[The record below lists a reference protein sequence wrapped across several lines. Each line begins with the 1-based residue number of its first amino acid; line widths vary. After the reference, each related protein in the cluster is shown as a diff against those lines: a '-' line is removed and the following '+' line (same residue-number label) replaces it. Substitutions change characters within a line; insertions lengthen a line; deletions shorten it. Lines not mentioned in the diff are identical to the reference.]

1 MLDETSNRDEIFIN
15 DESPEESGEYI
26 DDFYLYGVDSQ
37 HQEYIMRKF
46 LTTNSE
52 KIRIF
57 GFQDINNNIS
67 NKNCKDCD
75 CKLYNSTTKGLC
87 GLCFY
92 SRIVV
97 DANIKIIKDNLI
109 LNEIEKYLIDECAKE
124 RENIPLFHW
133 FMIDNVKC
141 GIIYFDYYFKHHSD
155 KRETLRF
162 ISEDIEYYINYL
174 RNKLHNEMDIIFF
187 EIELKYDSNLCYTT
201 NRTRRFLTNEKENLN
216 I

>member
-1 MLDETSNRDEIFIN
+1 MLDETSNR

-57 GFQDINNNIS
+57 GFQDINNNKQL
-67 NKNCKDCD
+67 NENCKECGS
-75 CKLYNSTTKGLC
+75 KLYNSVTKDLC

-92 SRIVV
+92 SQIDV
-97 DANIKIIKDNLI
+97 NIKIIKDSLI
-109 LNEIEKYLIDECAKE
+109 LNEVEKYLIDECAKE

-133 FMIDNVKC
+133 FIIDNVKC

-162 ISEDIEYYINYL
+162 ISEDIEYYTNYL